1 MLSDYGWKALH
12 AALITFVVLFVG
24 FVAFWA
30 FRGFPIGSRILEI
43 PLSTTAGASPNE
55 GAGVADRGAPI
66 DADFNFYYTTWCPYS
81 ADAMPAVRSLSTLV
95 TANKYGV
102 ATVRV
107 KFIDCE
113 TESSKCRV
121 ANVQGYPSYSLV
133 TPQKTFQYEG
143 PPRTDTY
150 EHFLISALGPKKPL

>member
-66 DADFNFYYTTWCPYS
+66 DADFNF
-81 ADAMPAVRSLSTLV
+81 
-95 TANKYGV
+95 
-102 ATVRV
+102 
-107 KFIDCE
+107 
-113 TESSKCRV
+113 
-121 ANVQGYPSYSLV
+121 
-133 TPQKTFQYEG
+133 
-143 PPRTDTY
+143 
-150 EHFLISALGPKKPL
+150 